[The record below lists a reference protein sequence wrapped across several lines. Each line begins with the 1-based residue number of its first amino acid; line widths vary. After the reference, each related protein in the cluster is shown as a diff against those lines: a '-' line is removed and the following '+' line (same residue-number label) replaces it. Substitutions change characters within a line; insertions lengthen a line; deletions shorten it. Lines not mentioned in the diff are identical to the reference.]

1 MDIGE
6 FQAMRGLRSTAED
19 MLKFSGAQLGMY
31 PNSLS
36 DAIKETHKS
45 YFEDDN
51 NVMGLGW
58 EILKRKESGKTIY
71 YHKGGTPGFVSFAGF
86 NLEDQIG
93 VVDLINGRRYFS
105 DLGFILLDPTYPL
118 SKAE

>member
-1 MDIGE
+1 
-6 FQAMRGLRSTAED
+6 
-19 MLKFSGAQLGMY
+19 MLKFLGAQLGMY
-31 PNSLS
+31 PNSLN

-58 EILKRKESGKTIY
+58 EILKRREAGLPIH
-71 YHKGGTPGFVSFAGF
+71 YHKCGTAGFVSFAGF
-86 NLEDQIG
+86 NLEVHIG
-93 VVDLINGRRYFS
+93 VVVLINGRRYFS

>member
-1 MDIGE
+1 
-6 FQAMRGLRSTAED
+6 
-19 MLKFSGAQLGMY
+19 MY

-36 DAIKETHKS
+36 DALKETHKS